1 MIKVAY
7 TFLGV
12 FISAFFSLFL
22 AQPTR
27 RGAKGG
33 ALDKPNIF
41 FIINRDG
48 TQKCVY
54 SQSVMCSFPVST
66 ASRFSLCFGPNFPG
80 EWFLFFFRLLP
91 FLGFFFRLVYIA
103 GEQTIINGTIW
114 YSYYTFD
121 LLFFWSVRA
130 FSGII
135 YTRTAGRRGFF
146 CCGGRKTKHCGC
158 YCCG

>member
-12 FISAFFSLFL
+12 FISAFFFRSL

-27 RGAKGG
+27 RGAKGEHSIN
-33 ALDKPNIF
+33 LIF
-41 FIINRDG
+41 FYYQPRRYA
-48 TQKCVY
+48 KMCVF
-54 SQSVMCSFPVST
+54 SAMCSFPVPT

-80 EWFLFFFRLLP
+80 EWFLFFFGCSL
-91 FLGFFFRLVYIA
+91 FWDFFFRLVYIA

-135 YTRTAGRRGFF
+135 YTRTAGRRFLF
-146 CCGGRKTKHCGC
+146 CCGGGKTKHCGC
-158 YCCG
+158 G

>member
-54 SQSVMCSFPVST
+54 SQSVMCSFPVPT

-91 FLGFFFRLVYIA
+91 FLGFFFCLVYIA